1 MAAVTGTQP
10 AGAPLVETR
19 GLTLHFGGLRA
30 VDGVDFSLNAG
41 EIHALI
47 GPNGAGKTTFVSLL
61 SGRRLPQSGTIHLAG
76 EDITRLPAHARV
88 RKGIAYTFQIT
99 SIFPRLSVFDNV
111 ALAVQSHGA
120 RDLAARTRAALARVG
135 LDGLEEQEAQTL
147 SYGHQRSLELAMGLA
162 LGPRFLI
169 LDEPTQGLAAGEIA
183 GFKALVRGLV
193 PQTTVL
199 LIEHN
204 MEVVM
209 DLATRITVLNFGQVL
224 ATGTPEA
231 IRANPLVQEA
241 YLGA

>member
-1 MAAVTGTQP
+1 MAA
-10 AGAPLVETR
+10 LIETH

-30 VDGVDFSLNAG
+30 VDGVDFTLQPG

-61 SGRRLPQSGTIHLAG
+61 SGRRLPQSGTIRLAG

-88 RKGIAYTFQIT
+88 RRGIAYTFQIT

-120 RDLAARTRAALARVG
+120 ADLPAKTRAALARVG
-135 LDGLEEQEAQTL
+135 LDAFEDQEAQTL
-147 SYGHQRSLELAMGLA
+147 SYGHQRLLELAMGFA
-162 LGPRFLI
+162 LNPRVLI
-169 LDEPTQGLAAGEIA
+169 LDEPTQGLAASEIA
-183 GFKALVRGLV
+183 GFKSLIRGV
-193 PQTTVL
+193 APQMTVL

-224 ATGTPEA
+224 ATGTPAE
-231 IRANPLVQEA
+231 IRANPAVQEA

>member
-1 MAAVTGTQP
+1 MAS
-10 AGAPLVETR
+10 LIETHD
-19 GLTLHFGGLRA
+19 LTLHFGGLKA
-30 VDGVDFSLNAG
+30 VDGVDFSLMAG

-61 SGRRLPQSGTIHLAG
+61 SGRRMAQSGTIHLG
-76 EDITRLPAHARV
+76 TEDITRLPAHIRV

-99 SIFPRLSVFDNV
+99 SIFPRLTVFDNV
-111 ALAVQSHGA
+111 ALAVQAQGAKDLHG
-120 RDLAARTRAALARVG
+120 RTHAALARVG
-135 LDGLEEQEAQTL
+135 LVGLEEQEAQTL
-147 SYGHQRSLELAMGLA
+147 AYGHQRLLELAMGLA
-162 LGPRFLI
+162 LNPRVLI
-169 LDEPTQGLAAGEIA
+169 LDEPTQGLAASEIE
-183 GFKALVRGLV
+183 GFKRLVESLV
-193 PQTTVL
+193 PETTVL

-224 ATGTPEA
+224 ATGTPEE

>member
-1 MAAVTGTQP
+1 MAS
-10 AGAPLVETR
+10 LIETR
-19 GLTLHFGGLRA
+19 GLTLHFGGLKA
-30 VDGVDFSLNAG
+30 VDGVDFNLKAG

-61 SGRRLPQSGTIHLAG
+61 SGRRMAQSGTIHLGA
-76 EDITRLPAHARV
+76 EDITRLPAHCRV

-99 SIFPRLSVFDNV
+99 SIFPRLTVFDNV
-111 ALAVQSHGA
+111 ALAVQSLGA
-120 RDLAARTRAALARVG
+120 TDLTGRTRAALDRVG
-135 LDGLEEQEAQTL
+135 LLGLEAQEAQTL
-147 SYGHQRSLELAMGLA
+147 SYGHQRLLELAMGLA
-162 LGPRFLI
+162 LNPQVLI
-169 LDEPTQGLAAGEIA
+169 LDEPTQGLAASEIE
-183 GFKALVRGLV
+183 GFKRLIESLV

-209 DLATRITVLNFGQVL
+209 DLATRISVLNYGQML
-224 ATGTPEA
+224 ATGTPAE